1 MSETIFREK
10 SLDRISSPEQLDDY
24 LKVSTPSLW
33 IVLAAVIAMLVG
45 IVVWANVD
53 YLETTINAAGTVKEG
68 TVEIVLTGK
77 DAQTIKEGMSVRI
90 SNLEADVEYVQ
101 YDDLDRAIAI
111 CYAKIPDGNYKV
123 EIVTERIHPI
133 SFLFK

>member
-33 IVLAAVIAMLVG
+33 IVLAAVIALLVG

-53 YLETTINAAGTVKEG
+53 YL
-68 TVEIVLTGK
+68 
-77 DAQTIKEGMSVRI
+77 
-90 SNLEADVEYVQ
+90 
-101 YDDLDRAIAI
+101 
-111 CYAKIPDGNYKV
+111 
-123 EIVTERIHPI
+123 
-133 SFLFK
+133 

>member
-53 YLETTINAAGTVKEG
+53 YLETTINAAGIVKEG

-101 YDDLDRAIAI
+101 YDILTVRS
-111 CYAKIPDGNYKV
+111 PSV
-123 EIVTERIHPI
+123 MQRSLMVTT
-133 SFLFK
+133 K

>member
-33 IVLAAVIAMLVG
+33 IVLAAVISLLVG
-45 IVVWANVD
+45 VVVWANVD
-53 YLETTINAAGTVKEG
+53 YLETTINAAGTVKDG
-68 TVEIVLTGK
+68 AVEIVLTGK
-77 DAQTIKEGMSVRI
+77 DAETIKEGMSVRI
-90 SNLEADVEYVQ
+90 SNLEADVEFVQ
-101 YDDLDRAIAI
+101 YDDLGRAIAI

>member
-33 IVLAAVIAMLVG
+33 IVLAAVIALLVG
-45 IVVWANVD
+45 IVVWANVE
-53 YLETTINAAGTVKEG
+53 YLETTINAAGTVKDG
-68 TVEIVLTGK
+68 AVEIVKFALEFGK
-77 DAQTIKEGMSVRI
+77 CVRI
-90 SNLEADVEYVQ
+90 SDLEADVEFVQ
-101 YDDLDRAIAI
+101 YDDLGRAIAI

-123 EIVTERIHPI
+123 EIVTERIRPI
-133 SFLFK
+133 TFLFK

>member
-33 IVLAAVIAMLVG
+33 IVLGAVIALLVG
-45 IVVWANVD
+45 IIVWANVD
-53 YLETTINAAGTVKEG
+53 YLETTINAAATVEEG
-68 TVEIVLTGK
+68 VVEIVLTGN
-77 DAQTIKEGMSVRI
+77 DAETIKEGMKVRI
-90 SNLEADVEYVQ
+90 NSFETDVEFIQ
-101 YDDLDRAIAI
+101 YDDLGRAIALSF
-111 CYAKIPDGNYKV
+111 ADIPDGNYRV

-133 SFLFK
+133 KFLFK